1 MVILVKDIKELL
13 KRSVRLFHK
22 ISLFS
27 IFLVLGILFPAVVN
41 ADETTQVE
49 IILSESKMDYD
60 STNRLV
66 RANVEITNYNPNDGY
81 YFIRV
86 TNTDTDEVIK
96 ESEILPKY
104 IGNEVYGVK
113 IAHLITDQV
122 EKEEIIG
129 DYLIEIYSEYGSA
142 TASAIFSV
150 VDPYAALELS
160 SEQSGE
166 LAPLVVESNELETE
180 TTPPESKLPSW
191 IRDIFIWYAEGTL
204 SENELIN
211 AIEFLVN
218 QKIININ

>member
-1 MVILVKDIKELL
+1 MVIFRQRYQEVS

-27 IFLVLGILFPAVVN
+27 IFLVLGIFFPAVVN

-49 IILSESKMDYD
+49 ITLSESKMDYD

-86 TNTDTDEVIK
+86 TNTNTDEVIK

-104 IGNEVYGVK
+104 IGNQVYGVK
-113 IAHLITDQV
+113 IAHLIPDQV

-166 LAPLVVESNELETE
+166 LVPLVVESNELETE
-180 TTPPESKLPSW
+180 TTPPESRLPSW

-218 QKIININ
+218 QRIININ

>member
-1 MVILVKDIKELL
+1 M
-13 KRSVRLFHK
+13 SVRLFHK

-27 IFLVLGILFPAVVN
+27 IFLVLGIFFPAVVN

-49 IILSESKMDYD
+49 ITLSKSKMDYD
-60 STNRLV
+60 STDRLV
-66 RANVEITNYNPNDGY
+66 RANVEITNYKPNDGY
-81 YFIRV
+81 YFLRV
-86 TNTDTDEVIK
+86 TNTNTNEVIK
-96 ESEILPKY
+96 ESEILPKL
-104 IGNEVYGVK
+104 IGPEVYGVK
-113 IAHLITDQV
+113 IGHLISDQV

-129 DYLIEIYSEYGSA
+129 DYLLEIYSEYGSA

-180 TTPPESKLPSW
+180 TTPPESRLPSW

-204 SENELIN
+204 SENELYN
-211 AIEFLVN
+211 AREFLVN